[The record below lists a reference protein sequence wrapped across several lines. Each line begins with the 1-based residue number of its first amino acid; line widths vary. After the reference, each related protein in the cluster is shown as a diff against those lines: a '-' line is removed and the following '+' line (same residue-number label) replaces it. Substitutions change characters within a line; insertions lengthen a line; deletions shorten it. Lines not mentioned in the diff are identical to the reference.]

1 METVFK
7 TQFHDPGTIAQRSTS
22 IEKRDGDA
30 QCDRPEFRKARAQ
43 KITRVPRRIE
53 LSEISNDFA
62 ANEAGDNELDF
73 G

>member
-43 KITRVPRRIE
+43 KI
-53 LSEISNDFA
+53 SNDFA